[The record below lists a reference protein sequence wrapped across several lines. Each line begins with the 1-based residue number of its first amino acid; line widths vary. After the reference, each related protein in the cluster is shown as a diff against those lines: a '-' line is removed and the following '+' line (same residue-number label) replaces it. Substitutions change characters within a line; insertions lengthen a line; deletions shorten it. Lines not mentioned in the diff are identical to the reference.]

1 MFFME
6 YEIRERVMLLNCIEP
21 VMAYE
26 IRYMGVIVYVE
37 SCPERAKEFV
47 KNKLKDHENEIT
59 EESSV

>member
-1 MFFME
+1 MFFMK

-47 KNKLKDHENEIT
+47 KNKLKDHENEII
-59 EESSV
+59 EES

>member
-1 MFFME
+1 MFFVD

-47 KNKLKDHENEIT
+47 KNKLKSNEQ
-59 EESSV
+59 E

>member
-1 MFFME
+1 ME

>member
-1 MFFME
+1 MK

-47 KNKLKDHENEIT
+47 KNKLKDHENEII
-59 EESSV
+59 EES